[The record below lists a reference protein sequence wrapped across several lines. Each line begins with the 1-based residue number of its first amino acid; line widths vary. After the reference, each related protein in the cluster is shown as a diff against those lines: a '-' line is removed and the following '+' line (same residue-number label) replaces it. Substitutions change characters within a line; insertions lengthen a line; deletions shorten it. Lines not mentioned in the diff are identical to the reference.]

1 MIFSQKSAAMRKAT
15 PKKYSGMPAEAEL
28 QALAGFRAA
37 LRQFLSFSEQA
48 AAKCGAT
55 MQWYQAM
62 LVISDFESPHPQI
75 SIGELAEQ
83 LIIRDH
89 SATELANRL
98 LAAGFVR
105 RKEDPN
111 DGRRSLLLL
120 TAKGEKCL
128 AELARNASDTF
139 KREQRCVLNLF
150 EAAVSMQRLNDLERE
165 NETLRH
171 LVADLSIA
179 NQRLKNPNSG
189 DN

>member
-1 MIFSQKSAAMRKAT
+1 MIFSQQSAAMRKAT
-15 PKKYSGMPAEAEL
+15 PKKFSGMPAEAEL

-37 LRQFLSFSEQA
+37 LRRFLSFSEQA

-62 LVISDFESPHPQI
+62 LVISTQSPHPQI

-83 LIIRDH
+83 LMIRDH

-128 AELARNASDTF
+128 AELAQMHLTRLKENKDAF
-139 KREQRCVLNLF
+139 LNLF

-165 NETLRH
+165 NETLRR

-179 NQRLKNPNSG
+179 NQRLKDPNSG